1 MIPLWVIGSSGHA
14 KVVIDTIRA
23 AGQFEVVGVLDD
35 QPDQRGKR
43 VLGVQVHSDASIDS
57 MRRLGVENAIIAV
70 GSNRIRADISQR
82 LYDKFNWAT
91 IIHPT
96 AYLAEGV
103 EIGQGTIVMAG
114 AIIQPDSIIGSH
126 VIINTGASID
136 HDGVVGDFVHVAP
149 GVRLAGN
156 VRVETGAL
164 LGIGCCALP
173 GRTVGAWSTIGAG
186 AVVARNVPPRIT
198 AFGVP
203 AIPRQDQTSPDHQTR
218 F

>member
-14 KVVIDTIRA
+14 KVVIDTVRA
-23 AGQFEVVGVLDD
+23 AGRFDVVGVLDD
-35 QPDQRGKR
+35 QPDQREKR
-43 VLGVQVHSDASIDS
+43 VLGVRVHCDASIDS
-57 MRRLGVENAIIAV
+57 IRRLGVENAIIAV
-70 GSNRIRADISQR
+70 GSNRIRADISRR
-82 LYDKFNWAT
+82 LDDKFNWAT

-96 AYLAEGV
+96 AYVAEGV
-103 EIGQGTIVMAG
+103 KIGNGTIVMAG
-114 AIIQPDSIIGSH
+114 AIVQPESTIGNH
-126 VIINTGASID
+126 VIVNTGASID
-136 HDGVVGDFVHVAP
+136 HDGVVGDYVHVAP

-186 AVVARNVPPRIT
+186 AVVARNVPPGVI

-203 AIPRQDQTSPDHQTR
+203 AIPRQDEASPDRQNR
-218 F
+218 S